1 MIRHKDVASAR
12 LSRPLWIIV
21 TIVTAHFHSA
31 SAADEVSF
39 SRDIRPLLSGKCFT
53 CHGPDAEARK
63 ADLRLDSFKAA
74 TRGNA
79 ETAAIVPGKSS
90 TSELVRRILSND
102 PDEQMP
108 PPSSNKSLSTEQKKL
123 LVRWIDSGAKYEQ
136 HWSFIPP
143 SKPELPAVTTAAWP
157 SNEIDHFILARLE
170 TEGLHPSKAAG
181 TRTLVRRVFLD
192 LVGLQPTPEEA
203 EQWITQLTTADGQFN
218 EDAYAELVDHLL
230 TLPQYG
236 ERWARRWL
244 DLARYADTNG
254 YEKDRDRTMWP
265 YRDWVIRALNA
276 DMPFDQFTIEQ
287 VAGDMLPN
295 ATIEQRIATGFHRNT
310 MLNEEGGIDPL
321 EFRFYA
327 MTDRVATTGTTW
339 LGLTTGCCQCHTHK
353 YDPITHRE
361 YYGLMAFLNNADE
374 PDLNLPDAAAEKRYQ
389 KNLAEA
395 DKLLA
400 ALPLLWPHSE
410 GEKVEEDNK
419 EEQDEERQPPLEEA
433 FENWLATERPLA
445 VDWKVMVPA
454 SLKSNLPHLT
464 VQDDGSIFA
473 SGDTTKFDT
482 YELKFADV
490 PAGATTIRLEALP
503 DDRLPAHGPGST
515 YYEGRKGDFFL
526 NEIAISLDGEPVAIT
541 SASHSYAKNQFGK
554 NPVTAAL
561 TIDGDYQT
569 GWSAAGRP
577 GERSVAMYVLSEPL
591 PAGKTLDVKMTFGR
605 HFASS
610 FGRFRLSASSDS
622 GDIVA
627 REWPP
632 EIERLLKVD
641 DKLLTD
647 QQRQQLKNQFL
658 LNASQLAEHSKKIL
672 ELRRRPA
679 SIEVPVL
686 AERPSEN
693 PRPTFLHNRG
703 EYLQPKDRIDAGV
716 PEALHPFPRDAP
728 KNRLQ
733 LARWL
738 VSRNNPLTAR
748 VVANRHWAA
757 FFGTGLVKTLD
768 DFGMQGESPS
778 HSELLDWLAVSL
790 MDEGWSIKRLHRK
803 IVLSSTYRQTSD
815 FPPPSSTSRVT
826 RQTGLSETRLLARFP
841 RTRLEAEMIRDVAL
855 KSAGL
860 LSLKQGG
867 PPVRPPQPDGIS
879 EASFGRPKWK
889 ASTGE
894 DRYRR
899 SVYTYQKRTAP
910 FAMLTTFDAP
920 SGEAC
925 IARRDVSNTALQALT
940 LLNDE
945 MFLEAAR
952 ALGKLLAESQDGDR
966 SRIESAFARILT
978 RPPSESETTRLL
990 AFVEEQR
997 LVIHADHKTARTVE
1011 FETAVKEARRKES
1024 ARKKAAEEKAAAE
1037 KEAAAKKA
1045 AEEAAASDSEANE
1058 SARQQSKRT
1067 PANAV
1072 PDNPA
1077 EKPTRE
1083 KPKSPDTEPKI
1094 PVPTE
1099 PKPVDE
1105 RAVEIDV
1112 WTNVA
1117 RALFSLDETL
1127 TKN

>member
-12 LSRPLWIIV
+12 ISSSLWIIV
-21 TIVTAHFHSA
+21 TIVTAHFQSV
-31 SAADEVSF
+31 AADDDVSF
-39 SRDIRPLLSGKCFT
+39 SRDIRPLLSGKCFA
-53 CHGPDAEARK
+53 CHGPDEEARE
-63 ADLRLDSFKAA
+63 AELRLDSFEEA
-74 TRGNA
+74 THGST

-90 TSELVRRILSND
+90 ASELIRRILSND

-108 PPSSNKSLSTEQKKL
+108 PPSSNKSLTDEQKKL
-123 LVRWIDSGAKYEQ
+123 LVRWVDAGAKYEQ

-143 SKPELPAVTTAAWP
+143 SKPTLPAVTHAEWP
-157 SNEIDHFILARLE
+157 SSEIDRFILARLE

-192 LVGLQPTPEEA
+192 LIGLQPSPGEA
-203 EQWITQLTTADGQFN
+203 EQWVDQLTAADGQFN
-218 EDAYAELVDHLL
+218 KQAYAKLVDHLL
-230 TLPQYG
+230 NLPQYG
-236 ERWARRWL
+236 ERWGRRWL

-276 DMPFDQFTIEQ
+276 DMPFDRFTIEQ

-295 ATIEQRIATGFHRNT
+295 ATIDQRIATGFHRNT

-374 PDLNLPDAAAEKRYQ
+374 PDLNLPDAVAEKRYQ
-389 KNLAEA
+389 KNLTEAE
-395 DKLLA
+395 KLIA
-400 ALPLLWPHSE
+400 ELPQHWPSGKSE
-410 GEKVEEDNK
+410 DDENAEGDTEEEPGRK
-419 EEQDEERQPPLEEA
+419 YQPTLEETFA
-433 FENWLATERPLA
+433 NWLATERPLA
-445 VDWKVMVPA
+445 IDWQIMVPS

-482 YELKFADV
+482 YELGFANV
-490 PAGATTIRLEALP
+490 PTGATTIRLEALP

-526 NEIAISLDGEPVAIT
+526 NELVLSLDGQPVTIK
-541 SASHSYAKNQFGK
+541 SASHSYAKNQFGR
-554 NPVTAAL
+554 NPVSAAL

-569 GWSAAGRP
+569 GWSAASRP
-577 GERSVAMYVLSEPL
+577 GERSVAVYVLSAPL
-591 PAGKTLDVKMTFGR
+591 PAGNRLDVKMTFGR

-610 FGRFRLSASSDS
+610 FGRFRLSASSDP

-627 REWPP
+627 REWSP
-632 EIERLLKVD
+632 EIERLLQLD
-641 DKLLTD
+641 DELLTD
-647 QQRQQLKNQFL
+647 AQRQQLKNEFL
-658 LNASQLAEHSKKIL
+658 LNASQLAEHTKNIRG
-672 ELRRRPA
+672 LRRRPA

-703 EYLQPKDRIDAGV
+703 EYLQPKGRIDARV
-716 PEALHPFPRDAP
+716 PEALHSFPRDAP
-728 KNRLQ
+728 KNRLEF
-733 LARWL
+733 ARWL
-738 VSRNNPLTAR
+738 VSNDNPLTAR
-748 VVANRHWAA
+748 VVANRHWSA

-778 HSELLDWLAVSL
+778 HPKLLDWLAVSL
-790 MDEGWSIKRLHRK
+790 MDDGWSIKRLHRK
-803 IVLSSTYRQTSD
+803 IVLSSTYRQSSD
-815 FPPPSSTSRVT
+815 FPTLDTT
-826 RQTGLSETRLLARFP
+826 RGKPGQTALSESRLLARFP
-841 RTRLEAEMIRDVAL
+841 RTRLDAEVIRDVVL

-894 DRYRR
+894 DRHRR
-899 SVYTYQKRTAP
+899 SIYTYQKRTAP

-952 ALGKLLAESQDGDR
+952 ALGKLLAESQQDDR
-966 SRIESAFARILT
+966 PRIETAFARMLT

-990 AFVEEQR
+990 AFVSDQR
-997 LVIHADHKTARTVE
+997 MLIRAEHKKTRIIE
-1011 FETAVKEARRKES
+1011 FEAVVKEAKRKEA
-1024 ARKKAAEEKAAAE
+1024 ARKKSAEEEAAAE
-1037 KEAAAKKA
+1037 KKAAAKKA
-1045 AEEAAASDSEANE
+1045 ADQPVEKTAPDKPDSP
-1058 SARQQSKRT
+1058 T
-1067 PANAV
+1067 PDLEI
-1072 PDNPA
+1072 PI
-1077 EKPTRE
+1077 PT
-1083 KPKSPDTEPKI
+1083 D
-1094 PVPTE
+1094 
-1099 PKPVDE
+1099 PKPVDN

-1117 RALFSLDETL
+1117 RALFSLDESL

>member
-1 MIRHKDVASAR
+1 MIRHKNITIAR
-12 LSRPLWIIV
+12 QLHSLWIIV
-21 TIVTAHFHSA
+21 TIVTAHPHSV

-39 SRDIRPLLSGKCFT
+39 SRDIRPLLSGKCFA
-53 CHGPDAEARK
+53 CHGPDEEARE
-63 ADLRLDSFKAA
+63 AALRLDSFQAA
-74 TRGNA
+74 TRDDSG
-79 ETAAIVPGKSS
+79 TPAITPGKSS

-108 PPSSNKSLSTEQKKL
+108 PPSSNKSLSVEQKKL

-143 SKPELPAVTTAAWP
+143 SKPELPFVKNAEWP
-157 SNEIDHFILARLE
+157 SNEIDRFILARLE
-170 TEGLHPSKAAG
+170 AEGLGPAEAAV
-181 TRTLVRRVFLD
+181 TRTLIRRVFLD
-192 LVGLQPTPEEA
+192 LIGLQPTPKEA
-203 EQWITQLTTADGQFN
+203 DHWVNQLSAADGQFN
-218 EDAYAELVDHLL
+218 EEAYAELVDHLL
-230 TLPQYG
+230 SLPQYG
-236 ERWARRWL
+236 ERWGRRWL

-287 VAGDMLPN
+287 VAGDMLPGS
-295 ATIEQRIATGFHRNT
+295 TIDQRIATGFHRNT

-374 PDLNLPDAAAEKRYQ
+374 PDLNLPDPAAETRFQ
-389 KNLAEA
+389 KNLIEA

-400 ALPLLWPHSE
+400 ELPRHWPA
-410 GEKVEEDNK
+410 KDEED
-419 EEQDEERQPPLEEA
+419 RMASLETA
-433 FENWLATERPLA
+433 FTKWLATERPLA
-445 VDWKVMVPA
+445 VDWQVMVPS
-454 SLKSNLPHLT
+454 SLKSNFPHLT

-482 YELKFADV
+482 YELGFADV

-526 NEIAISLDGEPVAIT
+526 NEISVTLDGQPVTIK

-577 GERSVAMYVLSEPL
+577 GERSVAVYVLSEPL

-610 FGRFRLSASSDS
+610 FGRFRLSASSTS

-627 REWPP
+627 REWSP
-632 EIERLLKVD
+632 EIERLLQID
-641 DKLLTD
+641 DELLTD
-647 QQRQQLKNQFL
+647 VQRQRLKNEFL
-658 LNASQLAEHSKKIL
+658 LNASQLAEHTKKIRD
-672 ELRRRPA
+672 LRRRPA
-679 SIEVPVL
+679 WIDIPVL

-703 EYLQPKDRIDAGV
+703 EYLQPKDRIDARV
-716 PEALHPFPRDAP
+716 PEALHPFPLDAP
-728 KNRLQ
+728 KNRLEF
-733 LARWL
+733 ARWL
-738 VSRNNPLTAR
+738 VSRDNPLTAR

-768 DFGMQGESPS
+768 DFGMQGEMPS
-778 HSELLDWLAVSL
+778 HPKLLDWLAVSL

-803 IVLSSTYRQTSD
+803 IVLTSTYRQTSD
-815 FPPPSSTSRVT
+815 FPKSDSTPRVA

-841 RTRLEAEMIRDVAL
+841 RTRLEAEVIRDVVM

-894 DRYRR
+894 DRHRR

-952 ALGKLLAESQDGDR
+952 ALGKLLAESPGGDR
-966 SRIESAFARILT
+966 SRIESAFARVLT

-990 AFVEEQR
+990 AFVTDQR
-997 LVIHADHKTARTVE
+997 SVIRVEYQAARIVE
-1011 FETAVKEARRKES
+1011 FEHAVKEARRKEA
-1024 ARKKAAEEKAAAE
+1024 ARKKAAEEKAAA
-1037 KEAAAKKA
+1037 AKKA
-1045 AEEAAASDSEANE
+1045 AEAAAARDSLPGKSTAKPDKQDSAETKPNE
-1058 SARQQSKRT
+1058 SGENS
-1067 PANAV
+1067 
-1072 PDNPA
+1072 
-1077 EKPTRE
+1077 
-1083 KPKSPDTEPKI
+1083 SPGKTDTKPKI
-1094 PVPTE
+1094 PIPTE

-1105 RAVEIDV
+1105 DAVELDV